1 MVGLNRNRESH
12 HSGHKT
18 YNMRCPN
25 CGYQNVS
32 HALKCI
38 KCNEPFTSSDSKNND
53 SSKDEV
59 VSVKKTVI
67 GKVAD
72 PNDFIDGKNVTPK
85 NSKEQMKKDKP
96 SNSDK
101 GVEELRGTI
110 NPWNQPKYETIEF
123 VPASREG
130 QNDSQTISFKSDV
143 TKTPL
148 NRQNLDPDNPTIT
161 RKVQAELSF
170 SDGKWKIE
178 DKSKIGT
185 FIKVSGEHTLKEG
198 DQILMGDRIFTIHL
212 KK

>member
-130 QNDSQTISFKSDV
+130 QNDSQTVSFKSDV

-170 SDGKWKIE
+170 SDGNWKLE
-178 DKSKIGT
+178 DKSTIGT
-185 FIKVSGEHTLKEG
+185 FVKVSGEHTLREG
-198 DQILMGDRIFTIHL
+198 DQILMGDRIFTIHM